1 MLDWLRDIDLRR
13 RTQAGLN
20 KGEAR
25 NALARALFFNQLGEL
40 RDRRFENQTYR
51 ASGLNLLVAAI
62 ILWNTRYLEQAIAG
76 MAVPPELPATSHRSG
91 GSISRSPATTAGTPT
106 TALRSASSGRYAHPH
121 RCSLH
126 DAASCSPIVHA
137 TPGAPYAMP
146 RGEAP
151 GWP

>member
-1 MLDWLRDIDLRR
+1 
-13 RTQAGLN
+13 
-20 KGEAR
+20 
-25 NALARALFFNQLGEL
+25 
-40 RDRRFENQTYR
+40 
-51 ASGLNLLVAAI
+51 
-62 ILWNTRYLEQAIAG
+62 
-76 MAVPPELPATSHRSG
+76 MAVPPETARHIAPLG